1 MKQTIKIAVVLLV
14 AVAFSLGWGLITSSE
29 QNETEKAE
37 LIRQNE
43 TLADAISR
51 KESDFNE
58 ALYMMTEVED
68 QIRQIVEKENLVY
81 GRNLE
86 GVKPTNQE
94 RLMQE
99 IEMIDELVIRSK
111 ANIKSL
117 EEKVKGANF
126 KTGVFQNKV
135 VRLNAEIKE
144 RETVI
149 AGLREE
155 VMAKDESIKLITRQV
170 DALIETAAEQSEVL
184 AGKDNEIAILT
195 DQNNALNKAYL
206 AIGSF
211 KELKDRGLVQRQGG
225 FLWFGRTIDVQED
238 ADRGEFLEVDIREVN
253 MLPVKAA
260 NLSLLSEHPASS
272 YQVVPG
278 ATEDMKILEITNPD
292 EFWKV
297 SKYLVISKKT

>member
-29 QNETEKAE
+29 QNESDKAE

-43 TLADAISR
+43 SLADAISR
-51 KESDFNE
+51 KESDFNDV
-58 ALYMMTEVED
+58 LYMMTEVED
-68 QIRQIVEKENLVY
+68 QIKQIVEKENLVY
-81 GRNLE
+81 SQNLE
-86 GVKPTNQE
+86 GIKPGSHE
-94 RLMQE
+94 LLIQE

-111 ANIKSL
+111 AHIRSL

-126 KTGVFQNKV
+126 KTNVFQNKV
-135 VRLNAEIKE
+135 TRLNTEIKE

-149 AGLREE
+149 AGLRAEI
-155 VMAKDESIKLITRQV
+155 VTKDESIALMNQQV
-170 DALIETAAEQSEVL
+170 DALIETAAEQGEVL
-184 AGKDNEIAILT
+184 ASKDNEIAILT
-195 DQNNALNKAYL
+195 DENNALNKAYL

-238 ADRGEFLEVDIREVN
+238 ADRGEFLEVDIRQVN

-260 NLSLLSEHPASS
+260 NLSLLSEHPTNS

-278 ATEDMKILEITNPD
+278 ETEDMKILEITNPD

>member
-29 QNETEKAE
+29 QNESDKAE

-51 KESDFNE
+51 KESAFNDV
-58 ALYMMTEVED
+58 LYMMTEVED
-68 QIRQIVEKENLVY
+68 QIKQIVEKENLVY
-81 GRNLE
+81 SHNLE
-86 GVKPTNQE
+86 GIKPGSHE
-94 RLMQE
+94 LLVQE

-111 ANIKSL
+111 ANIRSL

-126 KTGVFQNKV
+126 KTNVVQNRV
-135 VRLNAEIKE
+135 ARLNTEIKE

-155 VMAKDESIKLITRQV
+155 IVTKDESIALMNQQV
-170 DALIETAAEQSEVL
+170 DALIETAAEQGEVL
-184 AGKDNEIAILT
+184 AGKDNEIATLT
-195 DQNNALNKAYL
+195 DENNTLNKAYL

-238 ADRGEFLEVDIREVN
+238 ADRKEFLEVDIRQVN

-260 NLSLLSEHPASS
+260 NLSLLSEHPVNS

-278 ATEDMKILEITNPD
+278 ETEDMKILEITNPD

>member
-29 QNETEKAE
+29 QNESEKAE
-37 LIRQNE
+37 LIKQNE

-51 KESDFNE
+51 KESDFNDV
-58 ALYMMTEVED
+58 LYMMTEVED

-81 GRNLE
+81 SHNLE
-86 GVKPTNQE
+86 GVKPTNHE
-94 RLMQE
+94 MLVQE

-111 ANIKSL
+111 ANIRSL

-126 KTGVFQNKV
+126 KTSVFKNKV
-135 VRLNAEIKE
+135 ARLNTELKE

-155 VMAKDESIKLITRQV
+155 IVAKDESIKLMTVQV
-170 DALIETAAEQSEVL
+170 DALMESAAEQSEVL
-184 AGKDNEIAILT
+184 AGKENEIAVLT
-195 DQNNALNKAYL
+195 NENNALNKAYL

-211 KELKDRGLVQRQGG
+211 KELKNRGLVQRQGG

-260 NLSLLSEHPASS
+260 NLNLLSEHPTSS

-278 ATEDMKILEITNPD
+278 ETEDMKILEITNPD

>member
-29 QNETEKAE
+29 QNESAKAE
-37 LIRQNE
+37 LIKQNE

-51 KESDFNE
+51 KESDFNDV
-58 ALYMMTEVED
+58 LYMMTEVED

-81 GRNLE
+81 SHNLE
-86 GVKPTNQE
+86 GVKPTNHE
-94 RLMQE
+94 MLVQE

-126 KTGVFQNKV
+126 KTTVFKNKV
-135 VRLNAEIKE
+135 ARLNTELKE

-155 VMAKDESIKLITRQV
+155 IVAKDESIKLMTQQV
-170 DALIETAAEQSEVL
+170 DALIESAAEQSEVL
-184 AGKDNEIAILT
+184 AGKENEITILT
-195 DQNNALNKAYL
+195 DENNALNKAYL

-211 KELKDRGLVQRQGG
+211 KELKNRGLVQRQGG

-260 NLSLLSEHPASS
+260 DLSLLSEHPTSS

-278 ATEDMKILEITNPD
+278 ETEDMKILEITNPD

>member
-29 QNETEKAE
+29 ENELAKVNLIKQNESLAE
-37 LIRQNE
+37 
-43 TLADAISR
+43 AISK

-58 ALYMMTEVED
+58 MYHMMTELED
-68 QIRQIVEKENLVY
+68 QVRQIVEKENLVY
-81 GRNLE
+81 NHNLE
-86 GVKPTNQE
+86 GVKVTGHE
-94 RLMQE
+94 RLVRE

-126 KTGVFQNKV
+126 KSNVFQDRLT
-135 VRLNAEIKE
+135 RLNVQLKEKGTLITDLKAEI
-144 RETVI
+144 
-149 AGLREE
+149 
-155 VMAKDESIKLITRQV
+155 MAKDESIKFINNQV
-170 DALIETAAEQSEVL
+170 DALIESSAAQGEVL
-184 AGKDNEIAILT
+184 AGKEQEIAFLT
-195 DQNNALNKAYL
+195 NENNALNKAYL

-238 ADRGEFLEVDIREVN
+238 ADRGEFLEVDIRQVN
-253 MLPVKAA
+253 MLPVKAS
-260 NLSLLSEHPASS
+260 NLNLLSEHPANS

-278 ATEDMKILEITNPD
+278 ATEGMKILEITNPD

>member
-29 QNETEKAE
+29 QNESEKAE

-51 KESDFNE
+51 KESDFNDV
-58 ALYMMTEVED
+58 LYMMTEAED

-81 GRNLE
+81 SHNLE
-86 GVKPTNQE
+86 GVKPTKHE
-94 RLMQE
+94 LLVQE

-111 ANIKSL
+111 ATIKSL

-126 KTGVFQNKV
+126 KTNVFQNRV
-135 VRLNAEIKE
+135 ARLNTELKE

-155 VMAKDESIKLITRQV
+155 IITKDESIALMTVQV
-170 DALIETAAEQSEVL
+170 DALIESAAEQDEVL
-184 AGKDNEIAILT
+184 VGKEQEIAILT
-195 DQNNALNKAYL
+195 DENNALNKAYL

-253 MLPVKAA
+253 MLPVRAA
-260 NLSLLSEHPASS
+260 NLSLLSEHPTSS

-278 ATEDMKILEITNPD
+278 ETEDMKILEITNPD

>member
-14 AVAFSLGWGLITSSE
+14 AVAFSLGWGLLSSSE
-29 QNETEKAE
+29 QNELEKAN

-43 TLADAISR
+43 TLAEAMSK
-51 KESDFNE
+51 KEADFNE
-58 ALYMMTEVED
+58 VLYMMTEVED
-68 QIRQIVEKENLVY
+68 QIKQIVAKENLVY
-81 GRNLE
+81 SHNLE
-86 GVKPTNQE
+86 GVKPTGNE
-94 RLMQE
+94 LLLQE

-111 ANIKSL
+111 ATIASL

-126 KTGVFQNKV
+126 KTNVFQNQIT
-135 VRLNAEIKE
+135 RLNATLKE
-144 RETVI
+144 RENIIT
-149 AGLREE
+149 GLKQEL
-155 VMAKDESIKLITRQV
+155 MAKDETIKLVNVQV
-170 DALIETAAEQSEVL
+170 DALTENAARQSELL
-184 AGKDNEIAILT
+184 ADKDTEIQTLT
-195 DQNNALNKAYL
+195 AQNNALNKAYL
-206 AIGSF
+206 AVGSF

-238 ADRGEFLEVDIREVN
+238 ADRGEYLEVDIREVN

-260 NLSLLSEHPASS
+260 NLSLLSEHPSDS

-278 ATEDMKILEITNPD
+278 ETEDMKILEITNPD